1 MATGPTSR
9 TRARAGKQE
18 AAYNLR
24 PRREKEASSAK
35 SSSSSKRKQARPGQ
49 AIGTHRRQGGAAA
62 GSEQAD
68 PLRLESL
75 SEHSAE
81 FWERASPTG
90 VLYRMQKKMRLST
103 VYVMREQRILRAV
116 NRRAVALRSG
126 WHSQLHDDTSKL
138 KETNTKLQE
147 SNSKLQEANQKMQ
160 SEVARER
167 KAREHIEKELEDS
180 RLAAEEDDIIAD
192 EGPDQQLDDAEEAT
206 NHPAKVQGRP
216 GRSGVALAAKGGG
229 KPVAAKAKPKPKP
242 RGRPGGPKAALARA
256 GGSRAV
262 PASTSPSSGHAAVAA
277 QVETDPEDLAADPGP
292 MPAPRPL
299 LSEAATP
306 SLRALSGG
314 ASPIMEF
321 VGAPVGKGAK
331 VPTGFWTF
339 PPTEP
344 QRPVTRSA
352 ARGRP

>member
-35 SSSSSKRKQARPGQ
+35 SSSSSKRK
-49 AIGTHRRQGGAAA
+49 QGGAAA

>member
-1 MATGPTSR
+1 MAAGPTSR

-35 SSSSSKRKQARPGQ
+35 SSSSSKRKQE
-49 AIGTHRRQGGAAA
+49 GAAA

-180 RLAAEEDDIIAD
+180 RLVAEEDDIIAD

-206 NHPAKVQGRP
+206 NHLAKVQGRP
-216 GRSGVALAAKGGG
+216 GRSGVVLAAKGGG

-242 RGRPGGPKAALARA
+242 RGRPGGPKAAPARA

-262 PASTSPSSGHAAVAA
+262 PASTTTSSGHAAVAA